1 MIANSKVH
9 LPHGIS
15 SEDRSF
21 IDLPTKCLGEE
32 QNPCNVRLLECAGE
46 VSFHLTSVFK
56 AQSQANVFEVITM
69 RSVDSGISWV
79 NEGSVISLQT
89 NFLSLE
95 IYSQL
100 GDSAT
105 EYLTAQTKFDNSR
118 TSSDFSSV
126 KIVISAS
133 NDTSLIAVLYPRKR
147 SWRIKSTIY

>member
-1 MIANSKVH
+1 
-9 LPHGIS
+9 
-15 SEDRSF
+15 
-21 IDLPTKCLGEE
+21 
-32 QNPCNVRLLECAGE
+32 
-46 VSFHLTSVFK
+46 
-56 AQSQANVFEVITM
+56 M

-100 GDSAT
+100 GDSVT